1 MIWRRN
7 LLPTVTV
14 NAGISEGYTDND
26 VAQQIYDSLAPL
38 REELPPGVAIDI
50 GGPLGNTKT
59 TNNYLLEPVADQ
71 IFILSI
77 LWCLMAKSVCQI
89 I

>member
-1 MIWRRN
+1 MEQVANISYEAEDNMIWRRN

-38 REELPPGVAIDI
+38 REELPPALPLISAGLWKTAIKHLTI
-50 GGPLGNTKT
+50 
-59 TNNYLLEPVADQ
+59 
-71 IFILSI
+71 
-77 LWCLMAKSVCQI
+77 
-89 I
+89 